1 MHGKLRKLSQY
12 QYTLLVS
19 ENVLILL
26 MYGKSQVDG
35 VSSDLAVLGSNPDS
49 RLFEYINNES
59 KAEIS
64 KHWKRWNTA
73 RRVFAFCAE
82 DAHLCLPIIH

>member
-1 MHGKLRKLSQY
+1 
-12 QYTLLVS
+12 S

-26 MYGKSQVDG
+26 MYGKSQVEG
-35 VSSDLAVLGSNPDS
+35 VSSDLEVLGSNPDS

-64 KHWKRWNTA
+64 KHWKRWNIK
-73 RRVFAFCAE
+73 VCVCIFCRGCPPLVIAY
-82 DAHLCLPIIH
+82 LLFSNTINYT